1 MYRPVE
7 IRGRLHTGGK
17 TVAEIRARYTGQGLT
32 YRGFESLKRAFDLF
46 DGQEIGLFRRERGG
60 KIVYHVAVW
69 PKENMDIM
77 DAVYEAEQTHPDRR
91 YTDDKQKFMLDWLQ
105 GKYSAGMA
113 FEFRAEDVEELEV
126 IREASGGEA
135 APALSRQQGGPREI
149 NGPDVPPAES
159 AAPPRWRQIRDKR
172 KRRGKA

>member
-1 MYRPVE
+1 M
-7 IRGRLHTGGK
+7 
-17 TVAEIRARYTGQGLT
+17 
-32 YRGFESLKRAFDLF
+32 
-46 DGQEIGLFRRERGG
+46 
-60 KIVYHVAVW
+60 YHVAVW
-69 PKENMDIM
+69 PKENMNIM

-126 IREASGGEA
+126 IQE
-135 APALSRQQGGPREI
+135 EI
-149 NGPDVPPAES
+149 NEPDTPHAERT
-159 AAPPRWRQIRDKR
+159 APPRWQQIRDKR